1 MLTDNFNPFPVISTE
16 RLTLRQLES
25 GDASEMFAIRSDE
38 RVMRFLD
45 RPRAEK
51 LEDAAKLVE
60 AMIDLQAKNEGVT
73 WAIMIRGELKMIG
86 TIGFWRMQKEHF
98 RAEIGYQLHPDYQG
112 RGIMQEALSAVLE
125 YGFGELNLH
134 SVEANVNPENATS
147 IKLLERNGFV
157 KEAHFKENYYYNG
170 KFLDSVIYSLLTPH
184 AKKN

>member
-1 MLTDNFNPFPVISTE
+1 MLTDNINLFPILSTE
-16 RLTLRQLES
+16 RLMLRKLES
-25 GDASEMFAIRSDE
+25 DDAGEMFAIRSDE

-60 AMIDLQAKNEGVT
+60 AMIDLQAKGDGVT
-73 WAIMIRGELKMIG
+73 WAITMRGEPKMIG

-112 RGIMQEALSAVLE
+112 KGIMHEALRAVLE

-134 SVEANVNPENATS
+134 SVEANVNPNNAGS
-147 IKLLERNGFV
+147 IRLLEKNGFV
-157 KEAHFKENYYYNG
+157 REAYFKENYYYNG
-170 KFLDSVIYSLLTPH
+170 KFLDSAIYSLLTTH
-184 AKKN
+184 AQKD